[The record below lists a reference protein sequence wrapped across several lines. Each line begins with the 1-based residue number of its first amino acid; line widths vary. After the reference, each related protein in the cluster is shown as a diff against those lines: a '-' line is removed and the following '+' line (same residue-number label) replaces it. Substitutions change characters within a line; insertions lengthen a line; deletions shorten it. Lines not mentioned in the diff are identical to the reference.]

1 MFKMSL
7 TKRYIP
13 AIMLLIFF
21 IVFSHML
28 IYNVVNSNTELAKII
43 NISGKQRMLSQR
55 LIILGQDYYE
65 NPLKIDLL
73 KISLNEIKN
82 NHKYLLTKIITPK
95 INAIYFDEELDENLH
110 KYLKHFENLLVL
122 SSPIFLKSA
131 REESKSILLQLDNI
145 VKEYERYSNEKLKT
159 TSQYE
164 FYLMLLTL
172 LILVL
177 EVIFI
182 FRPAALE
189 IEKNTRDLIEIK
201 DYEETVI
208 ESNNNA
214 IIALDAK
221 GLITTFNQK
230 AVEIFGW
237 EKSEM
242 IGTTNIIRIIPIEY
256 RAVHDKASKKYFKTG
271 KSCGILGKTRE
282 LEAIKKDGTVFPIRI
297 SFGSKFK
304 ENSTVVVANISDIT
318 EERKQSNIIM
328 QQSKLA
334 SVGEMIGNIAHQWR
348 QPLSAISTSAS
359 GLQVEQ
365 ECGIMTK
372 ENLNNRLEGIIEK
385 TNYLSQTIDD
395 FRDFFK
401 QSKKKELFKIHDVLH
416 KVENITSATY
426 KKEGLTI
433 DKNYDTNTNIFC
445 LGYSNQLSQV
455 IINILNNAKDII
467 LEKKCPIKVV
477 KIDLDCSK
485 SDVLIKIYDSA
496 GGIPSELFSK
506 IFEPYFTTKED
517 NKGTGIGLYMS
528 NEIITNRFNGKLS
541 ASNQKFKVD
550 SKEYYGACFEIVIPM
565 DIDKSVVL

>member
-28 IYNVVNSNTELAKII
+28 INNVVNSNAELAKII

-73 KISLNEIKN
+73 KTSLNEIKN
-82 NHKYLLTKIITPK
+82 NHKYLLTKIITPE

-256 RAVHDKASKKYFKTG
+256 RVVHDKASKKYFKTG

-401 QSKKKELFKIHDVLH
+401 QSKEKELFKIHDVLH